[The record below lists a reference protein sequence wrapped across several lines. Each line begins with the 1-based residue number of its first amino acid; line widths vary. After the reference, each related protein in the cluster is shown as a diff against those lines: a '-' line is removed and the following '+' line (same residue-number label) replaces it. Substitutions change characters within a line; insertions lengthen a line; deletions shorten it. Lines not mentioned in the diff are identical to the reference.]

1 MYAMGGLGHHHAKIN
16 YQYTNFFTIRK
27 GIDPKQASFA
37 LFNYPS
43 KFLKQSQTHYVQAV
57 TYTINNLI

>member
-1 MYAMGGLGHHHAKIN
+1 VALVIIMQKSTIN
-16 YQYTNFFTIRK
+16 TPMFFTIRK